1 MGQKAVICDWLPMS
15 LNCRP
20 FAMASDPCL
29 NRPLYWGY
37 LQPMRY
43 LVSLLALLVCLGTH
57 GCVTDKKLTPPD
69 SVLDPR
75 SQ

>member
-1 MGQKAVICDWLPMS
+1 
-15 LNCRP
+15 
-20 FAMASDPCL
+20 MASDPCL
-29 NRPLYWGY
+29 IRPLYWGY
-37 LQPMRY
+37 LQAMRY

>member
-1 MGQKAVICDWLPMS
+1 MRQMGVICGRLIW
-15 LNCRP
+15 P
-20 FAMASDPCL
+20 FCK
-29 NRPLYWGY
+29 GY
-37 LQPMRY
+37 LQSMRY

-75 SQ
+75 HP